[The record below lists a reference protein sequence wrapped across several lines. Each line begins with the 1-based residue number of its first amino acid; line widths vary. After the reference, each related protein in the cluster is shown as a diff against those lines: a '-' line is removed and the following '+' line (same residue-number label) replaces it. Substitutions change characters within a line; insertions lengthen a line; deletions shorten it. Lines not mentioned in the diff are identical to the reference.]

1 MLAIKISQPLVS
13 IITPCYNAAQTIQ
26 DTIASVKGQTY
37 TNWELLIVDD
47 CSEDNSISILQQE
60 AANDS
65 RVNYISLD
73 TNIGPAGARNEAL
86 KRAKGKYIAFL
97 DSDDLWLPEKLSKQ
111 VEFMEVHNLPFSFTN
126 YRIVKENGE
135 ETDRVVIGPE
145 KIDFEYLLKNTII
158 GTLTVML
165 NSQMIGPIQMT
176 SVRNCT
182 EDFALWLSILKKG
195 ITAVRLNEE
204 LAYYRKSSQS
214 DSGNKLKSAKKT
226 WNTYRKTQDINIIKT
241 LWYFSHYS
249 INAYRKHAR
258 I

>member
-1 MLAIKISQPLVS
+1 MLMKSIQPLVS
-13 IITPCYNAAQTIQ
+13 IITPCYNAAKTLEE
-26 DTIASVKGQTY
+26 TIASVKGQTY
-37 TNWELLIVDD
+37 SNWELLIVDD
-47 CSEDNSISILQQE
+47 CSSDESVSILKQE
-60 AANDS
+60 AVNDP
-65 RVNYISLD
+65 RVHYITLD

-86 KRAKGKYIAFL
+86 RRAKGKYIAFL
-97 DSDDLWLPEKLSKQ
+97 DSDDLWVSEKLSKQ
-111 VEFMEVHNLPFSFTN
+111 VAFMEEYDLPFSFTN

-135 ETDRVVIGPE
+135 KTDRVVIGPDR
-145 KIDFEYLLKNTII
+145 IDFEYLLKNTII

-165 NSQMIGPIQMT
+165 NSEMVGPIQMT

-226 WNTYRKTQDINIIKT
+226 WNTYRKTQELNIIRT
-241 LWYFSHYS
+241 IWYFSHYS
-249 INAYRKHAR
+249 VNAYRKHAR

>member
-1 MLAIKISQPLVS
+1 MSVKSLQPLVS
-13 IITPCYNAAQTIQ
+13 IITPCYNAAQTIHE
-26 DTIASVKGQTY
+26 TISSVKVQTY

-47 CSEDNSISILQQE
+47 CSEDESSAILTAE
-60 AANDS
+60 AENDE
-65 RVNYISLD
+65 RIHFTVLNQ
-73 TNIGPAGARNEAL
+73 NVGAAGARNEAL
-86 KRAKGKYIAFL
+86 QMARGKYIAFL

-111 VEFMEVHNLPFSFTN
+111 VAFMEQHALSFSFTN
-126 YRIVKENGE
+126 YRIIKEDGE
-135 ETDRVVIGPE
+135 RTERVVVGPE
-145 KIDFEYLLKNTII
+145 MIDFEYLLKNTII

-165 NSQMIGPIQMT
+165 NSELVGPIKMT
-176 SVRNCT
+176 SVRDCT
-182 EDFALWLSILKKG
+182 EDFALWLSILRKG
-195 ITAVRLNEE
+195 ITAVQLNEE

-226 WNTYRKTQDINIIKT
+226 WNTYRKTQGLPFIRT

>member
-1 MLAIKISQPLVS
+1 MSVKSIQPLVS

-26 DTIASVKGQTY
+26 ETISSVKGQTY

-47 CSEDNSISILQQE
+47 GSNDDSIAILKKE
-60 AANDS
+60 AESDKRICYKILNQNVGA
-65 RVNYISLD
+65 
-73 TNIGPAGARNEAL
+73 AGARNEAL
-86 KRAKGKYIAFL
+86 EMAKGKYIAFL

-111 VEFMEVHNLPFSFTN
+111 VSFMEEHALPFSFTN
-126 YRIVKENGE
+126 YRIIKEDGE
-135 ETDRVVIGPE
+135 RTERVVVGPE
-145 KIDFEYLLKNTII
+145 IIDFEFLLKNTII

-165 NSQMIGPIQMT
+165 NSELVGPIKMT
-176 SVRNCT
+176 SVRDCT
-182 EDFALWLSILKKG
+182 EDYALWLSILRKG
-195 ITAVRLNEE
+195 ITAVQLNEE

-226 WNTYRKTQDINIIKT
+226 WNTYRKTQGLPFIRT